1 MHQNYHFILYFIV
14 SNLAL
19 EPNGEGRCEMKHIP
33 LVEKKSK
40 TSDPDGSKDLLLV
53 MEGEI
58 DISIESA
65 LLAMLQY
72 STYLLKVVQYKLFI
86 L

>member
-1 MHQNYHFILYFIV
+1 
-14 SNLAL
+14 
-19 EPNGEGRCEMKHIP
+19 MKHIP

-72 STYLLKVVQYKLFI
+72 STYLLKVVQYKLFFYKWI
-86 L
+86 LRI